1 MIDPKVLVWRERFYP
16 EIEDWSDYDDGVIP
30 LPVRDGKPIQ
40 MTSA

>member
-16 EIEDWSDYDDGVIP
+16 EIEDWSDYDNDVIP
-30 LPVRDGKPIQ
+30 LPVREGKPIQ